1 VIRKV
6 TFSVI
11 TLLAALL
18 IAGVADAERK
28 PTAKE
33 HIQIASA
40 VHLPVACSHVRV
52 STTSRKPK
60 WAKVSWKDGGTECT
74 PLASNGVTIVHKS
87 SGRWRAVT
95 AGSSFTCSELYAKVP
110 RAVVKDLRIKC
121 LAA

>member
-1 VIRKV
+1 MRRTRFAFLVVGIV
-6 TFSVI
+6 
-11 TLLAALL
+11 ALL
-18 IAGVADAERK
+18 LPAVAGALRK

-33 HIQIASA
+33 HIQIASI
-40 VHLPVACSHVRV
+40 VRLPVACSHVRI

-74 PLASNGVTIVHKS
+74 PLATDGVTIAHKS
-87 SGRWRAVT
+87 SGRWLAVT

-121 LAA
+121 ASA